1 LNNYEETI
9 TLNQKIVACPTQVC
23 MAI

>member
-1 LNNYEETI
+1 LNNYDETI

-23 MAI
+23 TAI